1 MFLVLKLSLHIDALI
16 SSFQLKE
23 LARNFLTN
31 FENAPGHLLQLD
43 SRQSGNERRLIEVL
57 VHFFIVMKCLPQN
70 RLLQPFANLACNPAV
85 MTVRI
90 IIVCAGYTLSVFT
103 LKKGFF
109 RIVLTSSLRKN
120 KPMFIV
126 FRGKKRF
133 FFCLHSLFKLGKS

>member
-1 MFLVLKLSLHIDALI
+1 M

-23 LARNFLTN
+23 LASNFVTN
-31 FENAPGHLLQLD
+31 FENAPGRLLQLD

-57 VHFFIVMKCLPQN
+57 VHFLIVMKCLPLN

-90 IIVCAGYTLSVFT
+90 IIVCDTLSVFT
-103 LKKGFF
+103 LEKAFF
-109 RIVLTSSLRKN
+109 KIVLTSSLRKN

-133 FFCLHSLFKLGKS
+133 FFCLHSLLKLGKS